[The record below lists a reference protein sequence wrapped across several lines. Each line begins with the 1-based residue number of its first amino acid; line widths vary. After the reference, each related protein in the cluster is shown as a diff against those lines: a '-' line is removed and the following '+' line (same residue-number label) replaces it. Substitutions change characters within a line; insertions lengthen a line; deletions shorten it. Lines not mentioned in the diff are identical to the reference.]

1 MGKCNKVGDGVE
13 MQGLLG
19 LDTNRLLLGPALPQL
34 AKGSKAGVPRSD
46 AGVEAGASSLSL
58 DRLESMMHRLELLH
72 FEALQAR
79 AAGWQPDVKAGKV
92 PTLPSTQALLS
103 RTTAVDKLAD
113 SQPLLLPLTQSV
125 YVSGEVAS
133 VEEVLVDVGTGYFVE
148 MTTSAGQEFCERKAS
163 KLRASI
169 KEIQEVLR
177 QKQNQ
182 LLQVEQVL
190 QHKLEGAQQGT
201 ASA

>member
-1 MGKCNKVGDGVE
+1 MD
-13 MQGLLG
+13 QLSS
-19 LDTNRLLLGPALPQL
+19 LDHQQL
-34 AKGSKAGVPRSD
+34 AQAKQKIESDIQRFAESMHFLSKSAQIYMSANV
-46 AGVEAGASSLSL
+46 AIKSLS
-58 DRLESMMHRLELLH
+58 ESKT
-72 FEALQAR
+72 
-79 AAGWQPDVKAGKV
+79 G
-92 PTLPSTQALLS
+92 
-103 RTTAVDKLAD
+103 
-113 SQPLLLPLTQSV
+113 QPLLLPLTQSV

-201 ASA
+201 AS

>member
-1 MGKCNKVGDGVE
+1 MAQQTPDQTQCLELAASGGRPC
-13 MQGLLG
+13 L
-19 LDTNRLLLGPALPQL
+19 PAL
-34 AKGSKAGVPRSD
+34 AYAYKATG
-46 AGVEAGASSLSL
+46 
-58 DRLESMMHRLELLH
+58 
-72 FEALQAR
+72 
-79 AAGWQPDVKAGKV
+79 
-92 PTLPSTQALLS
+92 
-103 RTTAVDKLAD
+103 
-113 SQPLLLPLTQSV
+113 QPLLLPLTQSV